1 MPRQRPARGVRPK
14 APRRLR
20 KPAGGRRGGE
30 PLEAEN
36 ERPPLV
42 ERVTDG
48 PDEKDQAG
56 KGRQIRIRDP
66 LRCLEP
72 TPSSDCTFRSATLTT
87 ELSMDPGVD
96 VGSTRRRSRSAG

>member
-20 KPAGGRRGGE
+20 KPAGGRRGE
-30 PLEAEN
+30 PFEAKN
-36 ERPPLV
+36 EHPPLA
-42 ERVTDG
+42 ERVTDL
-48 PDEKDQAG
+48 PAEKDQAG

-96 VGSTRRRSRSAG
+96 VGSTRRRSRPAG